1 VETDISVFIARIDSC
16 RVRGVFNHHTTS
28 SSNGLYYD
36 SELLMVLRGICNLC
50 VGFDL
55 PAIFF
60 SSQPVVDNGRADC
73 TDLFFFGII
82 EWYC

>member
-1 VETDISVFIARIDSC
+1 VETDISVFIARIGSC
-16 RVRGVFNHHTTS
+16 RVRGVFNYHTTS

-36 SELLMVLRGICNLC
+36 SELPMVLRSICNLC

-55 PAIFF
+55 PAIIF
-60 SSQPVVDNGRADC
+60 SNQPDVDSGRADC
-73 TDLFFFGII
+73 TELFFFRII